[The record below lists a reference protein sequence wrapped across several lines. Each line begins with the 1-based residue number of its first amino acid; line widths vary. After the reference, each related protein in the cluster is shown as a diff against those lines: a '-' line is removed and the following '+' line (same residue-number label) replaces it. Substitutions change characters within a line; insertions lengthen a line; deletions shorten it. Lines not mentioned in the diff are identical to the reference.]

1 MKKFSFSME
10 TILRYRDQ
18 LLEARQIEHAAA
30 LAQVREKEAVVA
42 ALREKFHEVN
52 LDYRE
57 RKAVGMTIADAYG
70 FELAL
75 ETQENAIKQA
85 LAVLAE
91 CRREEEKRR
100 AAVIAAKTDKA
111 VLEKLK
117 EKKIASY
124 QKAVQKSEEQ
134 FIDEFVSTARVM
146 AGAAQ

>member
-1 MKKFSFSME
+1 MKKFNFSME

-18 LLEARQIEHAAA
+18 LLEARQIEHATA

-42 ALREKFHEVN
+42 SLREKFHEVN
-52 LDYRE
+52 EEYRE
-57 RKAVGMTIADAYG
+57 RKATGMTIADAYG

-75 ETQENAIKQA
+75 QTQEDEIKKA
-85 LAVLAE
+85 LEILAQ
-91 CRREEEKRR
+91 CRMEEEKRR

-117 EKKIASY
+117 EKKIDSY
-124 QKAVQKSEEQ
+124 RKAVQKSEEQ

-146 AGAAQ
+146 AGAVH